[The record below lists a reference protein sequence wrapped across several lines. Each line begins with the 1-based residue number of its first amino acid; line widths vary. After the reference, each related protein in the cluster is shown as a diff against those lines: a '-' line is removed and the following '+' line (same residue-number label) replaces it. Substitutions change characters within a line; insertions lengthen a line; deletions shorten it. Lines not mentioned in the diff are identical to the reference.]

1 MIRMMSLYY
10 SPAHSLAMTERIKR
24 EAFTAVAFLG
34 SLLQLSWF
42 VCFVFFFH
50 ISHIHI
56 VIWVEN
62 FWTLTFKTVRSIFS
76 FKETNEE
83 SLLTLSNQVGW

>member
-10 SPAHSLAMTERIKR
+10 SPTHSLAMTERIKR
-24 EAFTAVAFLG
+24 EASTTVASLG
-34 SLLQLSWF
+34 SLLQLSWL
-42 VCFVFFFH
+42 FFFH
-50 ISHIHI
+50 ISHIHV
-56 VIWVEN
+56 VIWVEK

>member
-1 MIRMMSLYY
+1 MMSLYY

-42 VCFVFFFH
+42 VVFFH

-56 VIWVEN
+56 VI
-62 FWTLTFKTVRSIFS
+62 
-76 FKETNEE
+76 
-83 SLLTLSNQVGW
+83 